1 MSQISASSFKR
12 SLEVPKGPKVDWEEL
27 RDEALSRLYE
37 DVERELVDDE
47 LVELLELL
55 NRSPNVYTTS
65 SCAGRITL
73 GCNDTS
79 WEDKKSTRLPFKS
92 HKPVSVNDVLSVI
105 EKIDCRW
112 MWLKVSYPLLDIAVK
127 NIDDGL
133 KLVEVARKAGFKYS
147 GIQPSRGQK
156 YHVLIRGNDNVQ
168 VPLRKEID
176 VEELAKIIS
185 LMNRILLDG
194 KVKLARLVSMLE
206 EEGFIDG
213 LEELLF

>member
-1 MSQISASSFKR
+1 M
-12 SLEVPKGPKVDWEEL
+12 
-27 RDEALSRLYE
+27 RDEALSRLHE

-47 LVELLELL
+47 LIELLEIL
-55 NRSPNVYTTS
+55 NRSPNIYTTS

-73 GCNDTS
+73 GCNNTS

-92 HKPVSVNDVLSVI
+92 HKPVSVDDVLSAI
-105 EKIDCRW
+105 ERIDCKW
-112 MWLKVSYPLLDIAVK
+112 MWLKASYPLLDIAVRDL
-127 NIDDGL
+127 DDGL
-133 KLVEVARKAGFKYS
+133 RLVEVARKAGFKYS

-168 VPLRKEID
+168 VPLKKKVDI
-176 VEELAKIIS
+176 EELAKIVS

-194 KVKLARLVSMLE
+194 KVKLVRLISMLE

-213 LEELLF
+213 LEELLL